1 MNLEWM
7 DSMRRRAALA
17 LVPLLFLVTVGGCGT
32 VSQHYNITAV
42 ELGEPSFF
50 PTMEGNT
57 RAPIVGGNRVDIL
70 LNGDELFPALLEAI
84 SGAQRSIT
92 FTQYVY
98 EKGAISERIA
108 EALAE
113 RCRAGVGV
121 NVLLDYTGSL
131 KFPDGYAKT
140 LKTAGCHLAWFH
152 PLNPWQPNRF
162 NKRTHRRLVVVDGR
176 VGFTG
181 GFGISQKWTGD
192 GRVKDNWRDTQAR
205 VEGPAVEY
213 LQAAFAEDWRQATGI
228 VLAGE
233 AYFPRLRPVGS
244 THAQVVAS
252 SPAGGSSDAYLHFLL
267 ALGSARRTIF
277 ITNPYF
283 VPDARMTQALLDA
296 VARGVRVV
304 VLIPGAID
312 HPLVR
317 EAGRRDFGPLL
328 RAGIEIYEYQAA
340 LLHAKTMVID
350 GVFSTLGSTNL
361 DNRSFAL
368 NQELNLTVYDREV
381 GRRMEQVF
389 AADLAH
395 ATAVSY
401 KDWKHRGLRA
411 RFYELI
417 ALPIKNQL

>member
-1 MNLEWM
+1 V
-7 DSMRRRAALA
+7 
-17 LVPLLFLVTVGGCGT
+17 LVVAVSGCSGVG
-32 VSQHYNITAV
+32 QHYSITAV

-57 RAPIVGGNRVDIL
+57 RAPIVAGNRIDLL

-84 SGAQRSIT
+84 KSARTSIT

-98 EKGAISERIA
+98 EKGAISDRVA

-131 KFPDGYAKT
+131 TFPDGYSKI
-140 LKTAGCHLAWFH
+140 LKASGRHLAWFH

-181 GFGISQKWTGD
+181 GFGISEKWTGD
-192 GRVKDNWRDTQAR
+192 GRVKDHWRDTQAR

-213 LQAAFAEDWRQATGI
+213 LQSAFAEDWRQATGI

-244 THAQVVAS
+244 VHAQVVAS

-267 ALGSARRTIF
+267 SIGSARRTIF

-283 VPDARMTQALLDA
+283 VPDARMTQALLGA

-328 RAGIEIYEYQAA
+328 RAGIEIYEYQPA

-350 GVFSTLGSTNL
+350 GVFVTLGSTNL

-368 NQELNLTVYDREV
+368 NQELNLTVYDRGV
-381 GRRMEQVF
+381 GRRMQQIF
-389 AADLAH
+389 AEDLAH
-395 ATAVSY
+395 AAPVSY
-401 KDWKHRGLRA
+401 ETWKRRGLRA
-411 RFYELI
+411 RFYELT

>member
-1 MNLEWM
+1 VLV
-7 DSMRRRAALA
+7 AVLA
-17 LVPLLFLVTVGGCGT
+17 VAVSGCSGVG
-32 VSQHYNITAV
+32 QHYSITAV
-42 ELGEPSFF
+42 ELGDPSFF

-57 RAPIVGGNRVDIL
+57 RAPIVAGNRIDLL

-84 SGAQRSIT
+84 KSARRSIT

-98 EKGAISERIA
+98 EKGAISERVA

-131 KFPDGYAKT
+131 RFPNGYSKI
-140 LKTAGCHLAWFH
+140 LKTSGCHLAWFH

-176 VGFTG
+176 LGFTG
-181 GFGISQKWTGD
+181 GFGVSEKWTGD
-192 GRVKDNWRDTQAR
+192 GRVKDRWRDTQAR

-213 LQAAFAEDWRQATGI
+213 LQSAFAEDWRQATGI

-233 AYFPRLRPVGS
+233 AYFPQLRPVGS
-244 THAQVVAS
+244 VHAQVVAS

-267 ALGSARRTIF
+267 SIGSARRTIF

-283 VPDARMTQALLDA
+283 VPDARMTQALLGA
-296 VARGVRVV
+296 VGRGVRVV

-328 RAGIEIYEYQAA
+328 RAGIEIYEYQPA

-350 GVFSTLGSTNL
+350 GVFVTLGSTNL

-368 NQELNLTVYDREV
+368 NQELNLTVYDRGV
-381 GRRMEQVF
+381 GRRMEQIF
-389 AADLAH
+389 AEDLAH
-395 ATAVSY
+395 AVPVSY
-401 KDWKHRGLRA
+401 ETWKRRGLRA
-411 RFYELI
+411 RLYEVI